1 MEPQWPGSS
10 SKHGVPRPDQVFVI
24 VHATYTG
31 VLPDQSDDDGEVRLY
46 IGPPHA
52 QALPEM
58 EILVNVY
65 ADGREARIFHAM
77 DLGPK
82 YRRHRQENPHD

>member
-1 MEPQWPGSS
+1 M
-10 SKHGVPRPDQVFVI
+10 
-24 VHATYTG
+24 HATYSDL
-31 VLPDQSDDDGEVRLY
+31 LPGQSLDEGQVWLY

-52 QALPEM
+52 QALLEH
-58 EILVNVY
+58 EIEDLVNVY

-82 YRRHRQENPHD
+82 FRRYREEHPHD